1 MTADG
6 HPQQEPIATQTDGE
20 SEGRSTRSKSKRK
33 ITPSRSNVTVIEER
47 TDVTEEDGTA
57 REATVI
63 DVEAEG
69 ATKKAKNVT
78 PTSSRPKRKVPPQ
91 QYDETQRRGKRRR
104 QHSHA
109 YMESGK
115 KRTHCNLKNAMV
127 IGARTVE
134 RIVNGEYEW
143 RDGGY
148 KKNRRT
154 GALFHE
160 GWGEATRP
168 IHDPG

>member
-1 MTADG
+1 MG
-6 HPQQEPIATQTDGE
+6 GE
-20 SEGRSTRSKSKRK
+20 SRYNLHHYKYSSLEGEHKGGTLWRDGAQSYRMGDGRSVRIRA
-33 ITPSRSNVTVIEER
+33 
-47 TDVTEEDGTA
+47 GT
-57 REATVI
+57 
-63 DVEAEG
+63 G
-69 ATKKAKNVT
+69 GKQ
-78 PTSSRPKRKVPPQ
+78 RPKRKVPPQ

-104 QHSHA
+104 QYSHA

-115 KRTHCNLKNAMV
+115 KRTHCNLKNAIV

-148 KKNRRT
+148 KKNRRE

-160 GWGEATRP
+160 RGE
-168 IHDPG
+168 HDPG